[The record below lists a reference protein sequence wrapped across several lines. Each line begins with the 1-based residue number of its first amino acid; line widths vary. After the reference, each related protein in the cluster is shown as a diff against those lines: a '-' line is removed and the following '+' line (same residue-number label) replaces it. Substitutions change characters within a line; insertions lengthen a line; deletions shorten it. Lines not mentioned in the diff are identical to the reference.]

1 MYILYLHLLILNV
14 KKMWSKSH
22 SVVTKEVNSKQMWN
36 LFTDV
41 NNWHT
46 WDAGIEY
53 AKLEGNFEKG
63 NYFLLRPKGG
73 PNVKVELLEVIENK
87 RFLDV
92 TNFPLAKMYDEHLFE
107 ETADGLKITNI
118 ITVKGILGFLWVKL
132 VAKKI
137 VDALPVDVQEQIK
150 AASKL

>member
-1 MYILYLHLLILNV
+1 
-14 KKMWSKSH
+14 MWSKSH
-22 SVVTKEVNSKQMWN
+22 SVVTKAVTKEQMWN
-36 LFTDV
+36 LFEDV

-46 WDAGIEY
+46 WDTGIEY

-63 NYFLLRPKGG
+63 NHFLLRPKGG
-73 PNVKVELLEVIENK
+73 PNVKVELLEVVENK

-92 TNFPLAKMYDEHLFE
+92 TDFPLAKMYDEHLFE
-107 ETADGLKITNI
+107 ETPDGLKITNT
-118 ITVKGILGFLWVKL
+118 ITVKGLLGFLWVKL

>member
-1 MYILYLHLLILNV
+1 
-14 KKMWSKSH
+14 MWSKSH
-22 SVVTKEVNSKQMWN
+22 SIITKEVTKEQMWN
-36 LFTDV
+36 LFADV

-46 WDAGIEY
+46 WDTGIEY

-63 NYFLLRPKGG
+63 NHFLLRPNGG
-73 PNVKVELLEVIENK
+73 PNVKVELLEVLENK
-87 RFLDV
+87 GFLDV

-107 ETADGLKITNI
+107 ETPDGLKITNI
-118 ITVKGILGFLWVKL
+118 ITVKGLLGFLWVKL

-137 VDALPVDVQEQIK
+137 VDNLPVDVQEQIK

>member
-1 MYILYLHLLILNV
+1 
-14 KKMWSKSH
+14 MWSKSH
-22 SVVTKEVNSKQMWN
+22 SIVTKKVTKEQMWN
-36 LFTDV
+36 LFADV

-46 WDAGIEY
+46 WDTGIEY

-63 NYFLLRPKGG
+63 NHFLLRPKGG
-73 PNVKVELLEVIENK
+73 PNVKVELLEVVENK

-107 ETADGLKITNI
+107 ETPDGLKITNI
-118 ITVKGILGFLWVKL
+118 ITVKGLLGFLWVKL

>member
-1 MYILYLHLLILNV
+1 
-14 KKMWSKSH
+14 MWSKSH
-22 SVVTKEVNSKQMWN
+22 SIVTKKVTKEQMWN
-36 LFTDV
+36 LFADV

-46 WDAGIEY
+46 WDTGIEY

-63 NYFLLRPKGG
+63 NHFLLRPKGG
-73 PNVKVELLEVIENK
+73 PNVKVELLEVVENK

-107 ETADGLKITNI
+107 ETPDGLKITNI
-118 ITVKGILGFLWVKL
+118 ITVKGLLGFLWVKL

-137 VDALPVDVQEQIK
+137 VDAMPLDVQEQIK